1 MSDKPNAFT
10 PSNFTPSNFT
20 HRLDT
25 VIETPRL
32 VLKAPSLAE
41 FEPWC
46 AYMAD
51 EEAARFIGKTQPPAA
66 VWRGICT
73 MIGSWQAV
81 GFAMFSVFEKDTG
94 RWVGRLGP
102 WSPHGWPGLEVG
114 WGVTRDVWG
123 KGYALEGAIASMD
136 FAVDVLGWNDII
148 HAIHPENINSQKLAM
163 RLGSVNRGPGK
174 MPPPYENEP
183 ADIWGQTADEWR
195 ARRSDMWERVIR

>member
-1 MSDKPNAFT
+1 MS
-10 PSNFTPSNFT
+10 FT

-32 VLKAPSLAE
+32 VLKVPSLEE

-51 EEAARFIGKTQPPAA
+51 EEAARFIGKTQPPSV

-73 MIGSWQAV
+73 MIGSWQAA

-114 WGVTRDVWG
+114 WGVIRDVWG
-123 KGYALEGAIASMD
+123 KGYALEGAIASRSTCW
-136 FAVDVLGWNDII
+136 AGRTSSTPSTPTISI
-148 HAIHPENINSQKLAM
+148 PRSSPC
-163 RLGSVNRGPGK
+163 GSGR
-174 MPPPYENEP
+174 
-183 ADIWGQTADEWR
+183 
-195 ARRSDMWERVIR
+195 